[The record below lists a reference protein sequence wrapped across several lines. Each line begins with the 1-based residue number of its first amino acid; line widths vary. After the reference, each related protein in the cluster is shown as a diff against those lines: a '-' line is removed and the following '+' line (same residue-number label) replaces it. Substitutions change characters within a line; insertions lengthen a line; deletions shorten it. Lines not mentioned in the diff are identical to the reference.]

1 MADQAKGHTLIRL
14 PKSAAMIA
22 TASAAIHYLSNVR
35 QQLISIRPAA
45 VAGFDQIL
53 DDDRIK
59 VAILLKV
66 YERLDFCGSG
76 TMHIA
81 FSAEEMRLLHE
92 CRAHHIPTPQ
102 DLSFHSFTN
111 EIGSLLPRRRDYLDR
126 LERLVRKPGDHVLRP
141 SLDTSHS

>member
-1 MADQAKGHTLIRL
+1 MADEAKGHTLIRL

-22 TASAAIHYLSNVR
+22 TASASIHYLSNAR

-59 VAILLKV
+59 IAILLKL
-66 YERLDFCGSG
+66 YDRLDFRGDG

-81 FSAEEMRLLHE
+81 FSVDEMRLLHE
-92 CRAHHIPTPQ
+92 CRT
-102 DLSFHSFTN
+102 
-111 EIGSLLPRRRDYLDR
+111 LLQAMTLTRLDR
-126 LERLVRKPGDHVLRP
+126 AHTIRLALLRHARTELIGP
-141 SLDTSHS
+141 VAPKCE

>member
-22 TASAAIHYLSNVR
+22 TASAAIHYLSNAR

-53 DDDRIK
+53 DDERIK
-59 VAILLKV
+59 VAILLKI
-66 YERLDFCGSG
+66 YERLDFSGKG

-81 FSAEEMRLLHE
+81 FSVDEMRLLHE
-92 CRAHHIPTPQ
+92 CRAQLQAMTLTRIDRAHTIR
-102 DLSFHSFTN
+102 LALLRHSRA
-111 EIGSLLPRRRDYLDR
+111 ELVGSTHP
-126 LERLVRKPGDHVLRP
+126 VLGK
-141 SLDTSHS
+141 